1 MPYVN
6 IHVDLEDIYDDLS
19 TKEKEMLV
27 DWLEQDDTLP
37 TVKVS
42 NYTGIMNEEFTNVCS
57 KLAQTYYKMSKE
69 DEQLIINIVNKYNI

>member
-6 IHVDLEDIYDDLS
+6 VHVDLEDIYDDLS

-27 DWLEQDDTLP
+27 DWLEQDGTLP

-42 NYTGIMNEEFTNVCS
+42 NYNGIMNEEFTNVCS